1 MLYTSENLLVRG
13 ASHEGDVLVHVDP
26 KLAGWRYLTFEA
38 RRLSSG
44 SSYAFHTLDQEVGV
58 VILSGSL
65 NVDSPAGKWEN
76 IGVRSSV
83 FEGLPYALYFP
94 RHTSFSLT
102 ANTPVEIAV
111 ATAPTDQD
119 HAACLISPADIGV
132 EIRGGGNATR
142 QINNIIPPGFD
153 CHRLVLVEVYTP
165 GGNWSSYPP
174 HKHDTHRLDSAG
186 ILLEAA
192 LEEIYFYK
200 IDLPNGFAM
209 QRIYTDDN
217 SPIHHSN
224 QGFDA
229 LVVPTTNDVVLVPA
243 GYHPVSSPPGYTT
256 YYLNALAGSAQSLAN
271 FEDPH
276 HAWTK
281 TTFHGKDL
289 RVPIY

>member
-1 MLYTSENLLVRG
+1 M
-13 ASHEGDVLVHVDP
+13 
-26 KLAGWRYLTFEA
+26 
-38 RRLSSG
+38 
-44 SSYAFHTLDQEVGV
+44 

-192 LEEIYFYK
+192 LEETYFYK